1 MMMRLALLTTAIILA
16 LDQALKWWVVV
27 GLNLADRLYI
37 EVVPNIFA
45 LTMAWNRGVNF
56 GLFAGDSLW
65 MQLAL
70 VALALAV
77 TGWVWFWV
85 RREGAR
91 PLMQISLG
99 FLAGGAL
106 GNAVDRLIW
115 GAVADFLNVTC
126 CGIRNPWAFN
136 VADIAIFIGAF
147 GLIVFSGRKTARDDP
162 PGMG

>member
-1 MMMRLALLTTAIILA
+1 MRIATITTLIILA
-16 LDQALKWWVVV
+16 LDQALKWAVVV
-27 GLNLADRLYI
+27 GLNLREVMYI
-37 EVVPNIFA
+37 EVLPPYLN

-56 GLFAGDSLW
+56 GLFAADSVWLRV
-65 MQLAL
+65 AL
-70 VALALAV
+70 VALALIV

-91 PLMQISLG
+91 PLMQLALG

-106 GNAVDRLIW
+106 GNAIDRITW

-126 CGIRNPWAFN
+126 CGWVNPWAFN

-147 GLIVFSGRKTARDDP
+147 GLILASGDKTPRDDRS
-162 PGMG
+162 GLR